1 MKKEKNNAKEK
12 IYIMI
17 LSVAL
22 LVSFI
27 LGLAF
32 GSVNVG
38 FKDILA
44 ALTGKDTVS
53 NTAVIIRMVRLPR
66 VIAGLLAGSGLAVA
80 GIILQEV
87 MNNSLASPNTIGV
100 NSGAGFFV
108 MLSMA
113 LFPHN
118 LFLQPVMSFVG
129 ALLTSLLILVLAYVS
144 DSSRITIVL
153 AGITVSS
160 FLSAGMNMMKILDT
174 DLAINSV
181 QFMVGSLSGVTLRSI
196 TYPSIG
202 IVIGVITATLAG
214 RVLSILSLG
223 DGIARSLGL
232 RVNLARFVMLIIA
245 SVLAGSVVSFAGL
258 ISFVGLIVP
267 HICRRIFGYNEK
279 VLIPVSAMFG
289 GTLVMLCD
297 LVGRVLFA
305 PYELPAGILLSLIG
319 GPFFLYLLLV
329 KKGGR
334 RLSA

>member
-1 MKKEKNNAKEK
+1 M
-12 IYIMI
+12 
-17 LSVAL
+17 
-22 LVSFI
+22 
-27 LGLAF
+27 
-32 GSVNVG
+32 
-38 FKDILA
+38 
-44 ALTGKDTVS
+44 
-53 NTAVIIRMVRLPR
+53 
-66 VIAGLLAGSGLAVA
+66 
-80 GIILQEV
+80 
-87 MNNSLASPNTIGV
+87 
-100 NSGAGFFV
+100 
-108 MLSMA
+108 
-113 LFPHN
+113 
-118 LFLQPVMSFVG
+118 
-129 ALLTSLLILVLAYVS
+129 
-144 DSSRITIVL
+144 
-153 AGITVSS
+153 
-160 FLSAGMNMMKILDT
+160 
-174 DLAINSV
+174 
-181 QFMVGSLSGVTLRSI
+181 
-196 TYPSIG
+196 
-202 IVIGVITATLAG
+202 
-214 RVLSILSLG
+214 SLG

>member
-12 IYIMI
+12 IYILI

-129 ALLTSLLILVLAYVS
+129 ALLTSLLVLVLAYVS

-181 QFMVGSLSGVTLRSI
+181 QFMVGSLSGVTIKSI

-223 DGIARSLGL
+223 DGIAR
-232 RVNLARFVMLIIA
+232 
-245 SVLAGSVVSFAGL
+245 
-258 ISFVGLIVP
+258 
-267 HICRRIFGYNEK
+267 
-279 VLIPVSAMFG
+279 
-289 GTLVMLCD
+289 
-297 LVGRVLFA
+297 
-305 PYELPAGILLSLIG
+305 
-319 GPFFLYLLLV
+319 
-329 KKGGR
+329 
-334 RLSA
+334 